1 VSKIIAIDYG
11 SKRVGVAIT
20 DSLRMIAFGLS
31 TILTEEVFVFLD
43 KLIKKE
49 SISEIVVGLPKN
61 LDNSQNEITD
71 AVSAFINKLN
81 QKYPD
86 IVINSIDERFTS
98 KMAKKTILDSGVNK
112 KRRRNKSL
120 VDKVS
125 ATIILQSYLQK
136 LDR

>member
-1 VSKIIAIDYG
+1 MSKIIAIDYG

-31 TILTEEVFVFLD
+31 TILTEEVFIFLD
-43 KLIKKE
+43 ELIKKE

-98 KMAKKTILDSGVNK
+98 KIAKKTILDSGVNK

>member
-1 VSKIIAIDYG
+1 MSKIIAIDYG

-31 TILTEEVFVFLD
+31 TILTEEFFVFLD

>member
-1 VSKIIAIDYG
+1 MSKIIAIDYG

-31 TILTEEVFVFLD
+31 TILTEEVFIFLD
-43 KLIKKE
+43 TLIKKE

-120 VDKVS
+120 VDKIS

-136 LDR
+136 LGR

>member
-31 TILTEEVFVFLD
+31 TVLTEEIFIFLD
-43 KLIKKE
+43 KLINKE
-49 SISEIVVGLPKN
+49 NISEIVVGLPKN
-61 LDNSQNEITD
+61 LDNSKNEISD
-71 AVSAFINKLN
+71 EVSVFINKLN
-81 QKYPD
+81 QKYQG
-86 IVINSIDERFTS
+86 IIINSLDERFTS

-112 KRRRNKSL
+112 KKRRNKSL

-125 ATIILQSYLQK
+125 ATIILQSYLKK

>member
-20 DSLRMIAFGLS
+20 DSLRIIAFGLS
-31 TILTEEVFVFLD
+31 TVLTEEIFIFLD
-43 KLIKKE
+43 KLINKE
-49 SISEIVVGLPKN
+49 NISEIVVGLPKN
-61 LDNSQNEITD
+61 LDNSKNEISD
-71 AVSAFINKLN
+71 EVSVFINKLN
-81 QKYPD
+81 QKYQS
-86 IVINSIDERFTS
+86 IIINSLDERFTS

-112 KRRRNKSL
+112 KKRRNKSL

-125 ATIILQSYLQK
+125 ATIILQSYLKK

>member
-1 VSKIIAIDYG
+1 MSKIIAIDYG

-81 QKYPD
+81 QFLEGFLF
-86 IVINSIDERFTS
+86 I
-98 KMAKKTILDSGVNK
+98 
-112 KRRRNKSL
+112 
-120 VDKVS
+120 
-125 ATIILQSYLQK
+125 
-136 LDR
+136 

>member
-1 VSKIIAIDYG
+1 MSKIIAIDYG

-31 TILTEEVFVFLD
+31 TVLTEEIFIFLD
-43 KLIKKE
+43 KLINKE
-49 SISEIVVGLPKN
+49 NISEIVVGLPKN
-61 LDNSQNEITD
+61 LDNSKNEISD
-71 AVSAFINKLN
+71 EVSVFINKLN
-81 QKYPD
+81 QKYQS
-86 IVINSIDERFTS
+86 IIINSLDERFTS

-112 KRRRNKSL
+112 KKRRNKSL

-125 ATIILQSYLQK
+125 ATIILQSYLKK

>member
-1 VSKIIAIDYG
+1 MSKIIAIDYG

-20 DSLRMIAFGLS
+20 DSLKMIAFGLS
-31 TILTEEVFVFLD
+31 TILTEEVFIFLD
-43 KLIKKE
+43 ELIKKE

>member
-1 VSKIIAIDYG
+1 MSKIIAIDYG

-20 DSLRMIAFGLS
+20 DSLKMIAFGLS
-31 TILTEEVFVFLD
+31 TILTEEVFIFLD
-43 KLIKKE
+43 ELIKKE

-98 KMAKKTILDSGVNK
+98 KIAKKTILDSGVNK

>member
-1 VSKIIAIDYG
+1 MSKIIAIDYG